1 MALVPDC
8 DRGMYN
14 GGTDTEYHRRVDL
27 TVSVCGT
34 SGGSLA
40 GLRVH

>member
-8 DRGMYN
+8 DREWYN

-34 SGGSLA
+34 IAALSA
-40 GLRVH
+40 GRRC